1 MHARNDEPGP
11 PAAPAPVEEK
21 DTKTM
26 RPSLAIPPLP
36 ALAAAAR
43 RPLAAAAALAFL
55 GTLTACGGAAPKGGM
70 PPAPVTVATAVHK
83 DVPIVLTAIGTVE
96 PYNSVNIKPLVGGE
110 ITRVAI
116 REGQDVRKGDVLFV
130 VDPRP
135 YEAAVGQAQGALARD
150 KAQLTSAEAQARRYA
165 ELVAKD
171 YITKQDYDNAV
182 AAAGALRASVQTD
195 EATLAAARL
204 NLAYC
209 TVRAPVA
216 GRTSNLLIQLGN
228 VVKANDVPVLV
239 LNQITPIYAEF
250 SVPEGHLADI
260 RKEQAAA
267 PLHVAATLPSGGA
280 PFDGELSLINNAVDP
295 TTGMILLKATFPNR
309 DTALWPGS
317 FVQVSLTLG
326 TQKGAVVV
334 PEKAV
339 QEGQKGSFLF
349 VVKPDRTVE
358 MRPVEVGQRRHDEA
372 IIDKGLEAGEEV
384 VTDGQLRLFPGAR
397 VEVKGA
403 PAAAGN
409 AGTTPAGGP
418 K

>member
-1 MHARNDEPGP
+1 MHARNDEPRP
-11 PAAPAPVEEK
+11 SAAPATVDK

-26 RPSLAIPPLP
+26 RPSLAIPPMPVLV
-36 ALAAAAR
+36 AAAR
-43 RPLAAAAALAFL
+43 RRLAAAAALAIL

-70 PPAPVTVATAVHK
+70 PPAPVTVAESVHK

-116 REGQDVRKGDVLFV
+116 KEGQDVRKGDVLFV
-130 VDPRP
+130 IDPRP
-135 YEAAVGQAQGALARD
+135 YDAAVGQAQGALARD
-150 KAQLTSAEAQARRYA
+150 RAQLASAEAQARRYA

-171 YITKQDYDNAV
+171 YVTKQDYDNAV

-209 TVRAPVA
+209 TVRAPVT

-239 LNQITPIYAEF
+239 LNQITPIYVAF
-250 SVPEGHLADI
+250 SVPEGRLATI
-260 RKEQAAA
+260 RKEQDAA

-280 PFDGELSLINNAVDP
+280 PFDGELTLINNAVDS
-295 TTGMILLKATFPNR
+295 TTGMVLLKATFPNE

-358 MRPVEVGQRRHDEA
+358 MRPVEVGQRRNDEA
-372 IIDKGLEAGEEV
+372 IIEKGLEAGEEV

-403 PAAAGN
+403 PAPAGN
-409 AGTTPAGGP
+409 AGAAPAGGQ